1 MQSFPWT
8 LSLIDFHCY
17 TLQQRIQKNFIKKV
31 TLNAIIALTTKT
43 AATELNTLTAL
54 SVCVHIDNSSI
65 IISLSEDQVLIKI
78 FITMLFISYAMKEY
92 KFQYTFCVFLGY
104 FYEQYS
110 FKYYKNITNFMRL
123 PERQCNCITDEQR
136 NASYSSRYTSNSV
149 HSDSNNVSRR
159 YYQFDYVYIKR

>member
-1 MQSFPWT
+1 MVIKLPSLLIHSSNLNAEVLSPYLQNLPAKLPESMWTYRKFIYEKIYCYYDKIQLIIIISGMQSFPWT

-78 FITMLFISYAMKEY
+78 FITMLYHIMKRY
-92 KFQYTFCVFLGY
+92 KFHTFMY
-104 FYEQYS
+104 F
-110 FKYYKNITNFMRL
+110 
-123 PERQCNCITDEQR
+123 
-136 NASYSSRYTSNSV
+136 
-149 HSDSNNVSRR
+149 
-159 YYQFDYVYIKR
+159 